1 MVRIVAHD
9 LHPKIPSMIGHWA
22 ELYTATARAC
32 SVSQHVIYAQ
42 RFVPCV
48 TGATR
53 TRTRSRTRNS
63 THTRTRTRTRNVHE
77 KLGLGRRCPGIRE
90 ALGIGG
96 TGRKAFTIRRAVPMH
111 SYAGVSGARV

>member
-9 LHPKIPSMIGHWA
+9 LHPKIPSMIEYWA

-53 TRTRSRTRNS
+53 TRTRTR
-63 THTRTRTRTRNVHE
+63 THTRTRTRTVHE
-77 KLGLGRRCPGIRE
+77 KLGLSRRSPGMRE
-90 ALGIGG
+90 ALRIGG
-96 TGRKAFTIRRAVPMH
+96 TGRKAFTIRRAL
-111 SYAGVSGARV
+111 